1 MPFEIRRVRPEDYEA
16 LGQVTADVYR
26 AAYPPIEEAQAAVR
40 EMYDVTD
47 RVAGSETTFVAVE
60 AGKIVGGVSFL
71 LDGAKDGHAARPG
84 EGEFRLLAVDE
95 AARRQGVARALV
107 QACLDRAAELGL
119 QRVVLN
125 TAPDMLAAQRLYER
139 MGFHL
144 EPERDW
150 EPVPGIRLLT
160 YVIDVPRPHH

>member
-1 MPFEIRRVRPEDYEA
+1 MPFEIRPVWSADYQA

-26 AAYPPIEEAQAAVR
+26 VAYPPIEETAAAVR

-47 RVAGSETTFVAVE
+47 RVAGSETTFVAVDG
-60 AGKIVGGVSFL
+60 GKIVGGVSFL
-71 LDGAKDGHAARPG
+71 LAGAKDGHAARPG

-95 AARRQGVARALV
+95 AARGRGVGRALV
-107 QACLDRAAELGL
+107 QACLDRAAALGL

-125 TAPDMLAAQRLYER
+125 TGPDMLAAQRLYER

-160 YVIDVPRPHH
+160 YVIDVPAPRN

>member
-1 MPFEIRRVRPEDYEA
+1 MPFEIRRVRPADYAA
-16 LGQVTADVYR
+16 LGTITAYVYR
-26 AAYPPIEEAQAAVR
+26 TTYPPIEEAQAAVR

-47 RVAGSETTFVAVE
+47 RVAGSETTFVAVK

-71 LDGAKDGHAARPG
+71 LSGAKDGHAARPG

-95 AARRQGVARALV
+95 AVRGQGVGRALV
-107 QACLDRAAELGL
+107 QACIDRAAELGL
-119 QRVVLN
+119 ERVVLN
-125 TAPDMLAAQRLYER
+125 TGPEMLAAQRLYEK

-160 YVIDVPRPHH
+160 YVIDVPRPR